1 MITSWKTSLVG
12 ALVIIAASLAMA
24 FGGLDKTA
32 GGLLVT
38 VGVGLILAR
47 DDKGGGAPP
56 AAPAEKPAAP
66 TVPPVPPLA
75 LLVIACLAV
84 VGCARPIDTAIRATN
99 GARSVGETAR
109 TAITAACVPAYKAA
123 NTSVELAAVDARCLP
138 AERAYRVYAAAH
150 AVAVVAIQRAQLG
163 AATEADALA
172 AALAVGQAGAQLADA
187 VQGVTR

>member
-56 AAPAEKPAAP
+56 AAPAADVPKAP
-66 TVPPVPPLA
+66 TVPPLPLFALAALA
-75 LLVIACLAV
+75 L
-84 VGCARPIDTAIRATN
+84 VGCARPLDAAVTAANIGRDVGLAAHDTIA
-99 GARSVGETAR
+99 
-109 TAITAACVPAYKAA
+109 AACVPAYKAA
-123 NTSVELAAVDARCLP
+123 ADKAAIAAVDAKCQP
-138 AERAYRVYAAAH
+138 AERAYRTYAALHLA
-150 AVAVVAIQRAQLG
+150 AVVAIQRAQVG
-163 AATEADALA
+163 AAPEAEALA
-172 AALAVGQAGAQLADA
+172 AARAVAQAGGALASA
-187 VQGVTR
+187 VREVSK